1 MPPAPPPPAGSAATL
16 YLVDGYAL
24 AYRAFFAMIAR
35 PLTTRRGE
43 NTSAAWGVTNFLL
56 RLLERRRPDY
66 LAWVHDVGESFRHV
80 TYPAYKAT
88 REKLT
93 DELQQD
99 FDRSVARIEQIL
111 GAFRVPV
118 VGVEGFEADDV
129 IGTLASAAPARGLQV
144 VIVSG
149 DKDFYQLI
157 GPGVALLNPG
167 RGGPAAVEEHWVD
180 QSNASERL
188 GVPPER
194 VVDYL
199 ALVGDSSDNV
209 PGVHGVGEKTALALL
224 RTFGDLDAILA
235 APERITGKRAREAV
249 QRDAD
254 LARLSRE
261 LVTIRRDVPLAVGW
275 DELRV
280 QPPNVARLTE
290 LFTELE
296 FRSLIPKLA
305 ALDRPAPAVAPG
317 PPAAAPA
324 APPAAVVVGGSAGA
338 ALVPAVA
345 DPTIVDDPA
354 LLAAVVA
361 ECRGAALVALDTETT
376 SLDPMR
382 ADLVGLSLAIAPG
395 RSWYLPFAHVAPD
408 GELAGAAPRNLPP
421 LASPALAPLREVLAD
436 PRVPKAGHNI
446 KYDWLVLRR
455 AGTELAGVSYDSM
468 LASFV
473 LDPGRRSHAIDELAR
488 DRLSLVLRTY
498 GELVGRGRSERP
510 FATLPVADAA
520 GYCAADSEMVLRL
533 EAAFR
538 PELED
543 HELLRL
549 LETIELPLIGVLTD
563 MEWRGVRIDLER
575 LGEIARAFAR
585 ELAELERAIYH
596 AAGTEFNI
604 NSTPQLRHVLFE
616 KIQLPVQKKTKTGPS
631 TDYEVLEQLASQGH
645 EVPRLLI
652 EYRELSKLKSTYVDA
667 LPGFINPRTGRIHT
681 SFNQTG
687 AATGRLS
694 SSDPNLQNIPVRT
707 RRGETIRRAFV
718 APPGSLL
725 LTADY
730 SQIEL
735 RLLAHLSGDTAFVQ
749 AFEQGG
755 DIHRQTAAII
765 FGVPQEQV
773 TPDMRARAK
782 TINFGTIYGQ
792 GPFALAR
799 QLGISQE
806 DARAFIQAYFTRFA
820 GVRAWLDRTVAEA
833 RQRGYVETLFGR
845 RRYIPEL
852 KDRNYNIRA
861 FGERTATNS
870 PLQGSAADLIK
881 LAMIGIAGALKER
894 GLASRMIL
902 QVHDEL
908 VLEVPTGEEEVAT
921 ELVKRH
927 MEQATRLR
935 VPLVVT
941 TGMGTNWLDAKG

>member
-1 MPPAPPPPAGSAATL
+1 MPPPAPTL

-24 AYRAFFAMIAR
+24 IYRAFFAMIAR

-56 RLLERRRPDY
+56 RLLERRRPDH
-66 LAWVHDVGESFRHV
+66 LAWVHDVGESFRHR

-99 FDRSVARIEQIL
+99 FDRSVERIGQIL
-111 GAFRVPV
+111 EAFGVPV
-118 VGVEGFEADDV
+118 VGKEGYEADDV
-129 IGTLASAAPARGLQV
+129 IGTLATAARARGLQA

-157 GPGVALLNPG
+157 GPGIALLNPG

-180 QSNASERL
+180 ESNASERL

-209 PGVHGVGEKTALALL
+209 PGVKGVGDKTALDLL

-235 APERITGKRAREAV
+235 NADRIPGKRAREAV
-249 QRDAD
+249 LQHAE
-254 LARLSRE
+254 LARLSRD
-261 LVTIRRDVPLAVGW
+261 LVTIRRDVPVTLDLDA
-275 DELRV
+275 LRV
-280 QPPNVARLTE
+280 RAPDVGRLTQ
-290 LFTELE
+290 LFTDLE
-296 FRSLIPKLA
+296 FRSLIPKLSSLETA
-305 ALDRPAPAVAPG
+305 AATEGAAAAAPRAPG
-317 PPAAAPA
+317 VAAAPA
-324 APPAAVVVGGSAGA
+324 SATLVAAQ
-338 ALVPAVA
+338 P
-345 DPTIVDDPA
+345 DPTLVDD
-354 LLAAVVA
+354 AAQITAMVA
-361 ECRGAALVALDTETT
+361 ECRRATLLALDIETT
-376 SLDPMR
+376 SLDPLR
-382 ADLVGLSLAIAPG
+382 ADVVGMSLAAAPG

-408 GELAGAAPRNLPP
+408 GELAGGTPPRNLPP
-421 LASPALAPLREVLAD
+421 LGSQALAPLAVLLGDAA
-436 PRVPKAGHNI
+436 VPKAGHNV
-446 KYDWLVLRR
+446 KFDWLVLRR
-455 AGTELAGVSYDSM
+455 AGVELAGVAYDSM

-473 LDPGRRSHAIDELAR
+473 LDPGRRSHALDELAR
-488 DRLSLVLRTY
+488 ERLSLALPTY
-498 GELVGRGRSERP
+498 ADLVGRGRAERP
-510 FATLPVADAA
+510 FAAVPVPDAA
-520 GYCAADSEMVLRL
+520 RYCAADSETVLRL
-533 EAAFR
+533 QAAFQ

-543 HELLRL
+543 HQLVRL
-549 LETIELPLIGVLTD
+549 LATIEVPLVPVLVD
-563 MEWRGVRIDLER
+563 MEWRGVRIDVER
-575 LGEIARAFAR
+575 LGEISRTFAR
-585 ELAELERAIYH
+585 ELTELERSIYH

-616 KIQLPVQKKTKTGPS
+616 KHQLPIIKKTKTGPS
-631 TDYEVLEQLASQGH
+631 TDYDVLEQLAAMGH

-652 EYRELSKLKSTYVDA
+652 EYRELAKLKSTYVDA
-667 LPGFINPRTGRIHT
+667 LPGYINPATGRIHT
-681 SFNQTG
+681 SFNQAG

-694 SSDPNLQNIPVRT
+694 SSDPNLQNIPIRT
-707 RRGETIRRAFV
+707 PRGEAIRRAFV
-718 APPGSLL
+718 APPDAVL

-735 RLLAHLSGDTAFVQ
+735 RLLAHLSGDPAFVR

-765 FGVPQEQV
+765 FGVPQDEV
-773 TPDMRARAK
+773 TSEMRARAK

-792 GPFALAR
+792 GPFALSR
-799 QLGISQE
+799 QLGITQDE
-806 DARAFIQAYFTRFA
+806 AKRFIEQYFTRFA

-833 RQRGYVETLFGR
+833 RVKGYVETLFGR

-852 KDRNYNIRA
+852 KDRNFNIRA

-881 LAMIGIAGALKER
+881 IAMIRIAGALREHR
-894 GLASRMIL
+894 LATRMIL

-908 VLEVPTGEEEVAT
+908 VFEVPRGEEASAT
-921 ELVKRH
+921 RLVKSH
-927 MEQATRLR
+927 MEGAAQLR
-935 VPLVVT
+935 VPLVVSV
-941 TGMGTNWLDAKG
+941 GMGTNWVDAKG